1 MEKREK
7 GQPAEKYVYSK
18 IKEAIIKR
26 NIRPCNQL
34 VETTIA
40 ERLGVSRT
48 PVRAAIKRL
57 AYEGFVEICP
67 ARGAFVIKPTAE
79 EINDTFDVRIH
90 LEGYS
95 AFLAASNMRTDDYA
109 ELEKLIEQEHKAFE
123 CRDFEA
129 YSSINDQLH
138 MYIAKKSGRKVL
150 YNYICDILNKT
161 NIYLILFDPF
171 YHIQFNPSMDE
182 HRSIVEMLKEG
193 NGEGASKAMKDH
205 LNTTLNG
212 LNLDEIQVESDN
224 SLFL

>member
-1 MEKREK
+1 MEMREK
-7 GQPAEKYVYSK
+7 GQPAEKYVYDK

-40 ERLGVSRT
+40 EQLGVSRT

-57 AYEGFVEICP
+57 AYEGLVEISP

-79 EINDTFDVRIH
+79 EINDTFDVRMH

-95 AFLAASNMRTDDYA
+95 AFLAASNMKNGNYT
-109 ELEKLIEQEHKAFE
+109 ELERLIEQERDAFE
-123 CRDFEA
+123 CRDFQA
-129 YSSINDQLH
+129 YSSINDTLH
-138 MYIAKKSGRKVL
+138 MYIAEKSGSKVL
-150 YNYICDILNKT
+150 YNYICDIMNRT
-161 NIYLILFDPF
+161 DIYLILFDPF

-182 HRSIVEMLKEG
+182 HKSIVEMLKDR
-193 NGEGASKAMKDH
+193 NAEGASKAMRDH
-205 LNTTLNG
+205 LYTTLSG
-212 LNLDEIQVESDN
+212 LNLDEIQVDSEN